1 MYPLIE
7 EHVLKF
13 IVTYD
18 DLSFHFF
25 LKKILMI
32 IKTKNI
38 FEKNV
43 ITIIDKNEGKKRLYK
58 R

>member
-25 LKKILMI
+25 KKNLMI
-32 IKTKNI
+32 IKTKET
-38 FEKNV
+38 FSKKNV
-43 ITIIDKNEGKKRLYK
+43 ITISDRK
-58 R
+58 